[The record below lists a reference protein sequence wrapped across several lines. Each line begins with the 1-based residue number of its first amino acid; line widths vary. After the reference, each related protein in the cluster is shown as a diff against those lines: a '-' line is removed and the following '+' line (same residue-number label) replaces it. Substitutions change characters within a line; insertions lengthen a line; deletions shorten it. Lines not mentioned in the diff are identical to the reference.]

1 MSGNKGL
8 EALKGAVGKLNNN
21 NLAGKKL
28 VILQIGDVEADP
40 ENPRQNFDQEKI
52 IELAMS
58 IASVGQLE
66 PISVRDNGESKG
78 KYFTNFGARRVLAIQ
93 WLKENMPENPN
104 SSTVE
109 AIINNDFSSL
119 GKLVENIQREN
130 LSATEI
136 GIRLKQEIDEKGLTP
151 KELGEQLGKTKTWIS
166 RHLSVTEVSDYVK
179 DLVAQDVVSNVE
191 VILNIEKLYKSNEED
206 LKERIESFKSENE
219 GGGTITL
226 ALSRKWLKSAN
237 GDDNEDVQHSI
248 VDNAPKVETVVENE
262 DVSQD
267 DNVQGSNA
275 VETTVANANDASF
288 ALTQSEDKG
297 TDAVDD
303 SNSDI
308 DKLKSLQQDAESL
321 IKSKKEQG
329 KKDGFLSVE
338 LKKEYAH
345 GALTGYQN
353 LYDLAMENEDEAE
366 ARLSRQVLKSFSGQ
380 DMKVNWEAVGNYLNL
395 LEEIGQIVASYQ
407 MAGYVSPKELK
418 NKEVDALINQ
428 RELF

>member
-1 MSGNKGL
+1 M
-8 EALKGAVGKLNNN
+8 
-21 NLAGKKL
+21 
-28 VILQIGDVEADP
+28 
-40 ENPRQNFDQEKI
+40 
-52 IELAMS
+52 
-58 IASVGQLE
+58 
-66 PISVRDNGESKG
+66 
-78 KYFTNFGARRVLAIQ
+78 
-93 WLKENMPENPN
+93 
-104 SSTVE
+104 
-109 AIINNDFSSL
+109 
-119 GKLVENIQREN
+119 
-130 LSATEI
+130 
-136 GIRLKQEIDEKGLTP
+136 
-151 KELGEQLGKTKTWIS
+151 
-166 RHLSVTEVSDYVK
+166 
-179 DLVAQDVVSNVE
+179 
-191 VILNIEKLYKSNEED
+191 
-206 LKERIESFKSENE
+206 
-219 GGGTITL
+219 
-226 ALSRKWLKSAN
+226 
-237 GDDNEDVQHSI
+237 
-248 VDNAPKVETVVENE
+248 
-262 DVSQD
+262 
-267 DNVQGSNA
+267 
-275 VETTVANANDASF
+275 
-288 ALTQSEDKG
+288 TQSEDKG

-380 DMKVNWEAVGNYLNL
+380 DMKVNWEAVGNYPNL